1 MVGSLFSLDLVK
13 YIEVEM
19 KYSNPFSVVKAADF
33 TDNQI
38 NELWI
43 DYGAN
48 TIESILELRNPIS
61 KFILGGKGTGKTHL
75 LRYHTYLVAKNR
87 KDFKD
92 KDSLYIIDKLGAI
105 TAFYRANHMSYSK
118 FNLLPTDTKDI
129 FISYYTEL
137 LLCEGILQTLCEIKR
152 DFDAEYNDEAFIK
165 FLEDNASA
173 NLFDEIYDIEGLL
186 IWFQKQRR
194 KLGIEINNF
203 ALTQIMPSG
212 SIYFTL
218 GSLLMNLQGALEFWN
233 DNFAKYPIT
242 LFIDEFENFSIENQ
256 RIFNTLV
263 RMSEG
268 KICFRIA
275 SRLKGIKGQENL
287 NSDEVNLAGHEYSTI
302 VLDNILNESKTRQTF
317 LSNCIKSRINSTFLD
332 NESKRFELKNFLESL
347 DTDRFM
353 EGSLK
358 QLNLPYG
365 KIEESFKKQFMRS
378 FPNEYADDV
387 FSILTEDIPY
397 LLIKKHNILRFYK
410 TKKTKENFLEIAKDI
425 RLDSIQYIKEDYST
439 IRTYKNSFSHYKLN
453 LFAQICKD
461 SRKSFGVPYAG
472 YEILIS
478 MCSGNPRNI
487 LSLFRNMYDIV
498 SFNGEDFFKIN
509 SIDILVQSESAMK
522 TSKYLLNEDSSYGST
537 SEYAKKA
544 TDNLARYLQAA
555 RFAQNI
561 PESSPLAFSFDLNDL
576 TQRSR
581 EVYNYC
587 IRFSFIVELEV
598 GRLDRN
604 STKRIIKAKLNP
616 MISPNWSLPVSVRG
630 DMSIGTELINLIFD
644 DKNDNKF
651 EIALNDI
658 RKKWDNP
665 LQNINK
671 DIQLESQLPT
681 QGDLF

>member
-1 MVGSLFSLDLVK
+1 
-13 YIEVEM
+13 M

-33 TDNQI
+33 SDNQI

-43 DYGAN
+43 NYGTN

-118 FNLLPTDTKDI
+118 FNLLPIDTRAI
-129 FISYYTEL
+129 FTSYYTEL
-137 LLCEGILQTLCEIKR
+137 LLCEGILQTLCEVKR
-152 DFDAEYNDEAFIK
+152 GYDAEYNDEAFIK
-165 FLEDNASA
+165 FLEDKASA
-173 NLFDEIYDIEGLL
+173 NLFDEIYDIDGIL
-186 IWFQKQRR
+186 IWFQRQRR

-203 ALTQIMPSG
+203 ALTQVMPSD

-218 GSLLMNLQGALEFWN
+218 GSLLMNLQSALEFWN

-242 LFIDEFENFSIENQ
+242 LFIDEFENFSSENQ
-256 RIFNTLV
+256 KIFNTLI

-268 KICFRIA
+268 RICFRIA
-275 SRLKGIKGQENL
+275 SRLKGIKDQENL
-287 NSDEVNLAGHEYSTI
+287 NSDEINLAGHEYSTV
-302 VLDNILNESKTRQTF
+302 VLDNILNESKNRDIF
-317 LSNCIKSRINSTFLD
+317 LSNCIKTRINSTFLD
-332 NESKRFELKNFLESL
+332 NKSKKFELKMFLESL
-347 DTDRFM
+347 ESDRFM

-358 QLNLPYG
+358 QLDLQYE
-365 KIEESFKKQFMRS
+365 KIEDSIKKQFLKV
-378 FPNEYADDV
+378 FTNEYSEEV
-387 FSILTEDIPY
+387 FSILTENLPY

-410 TKKTKENFLEIAKDI
+410 AKKNKENFLDVAKQI
-425 RLDSIQYIKEDYST
+425 RSNSLEYIEGNYST
-439 IRTYKNSFSHYKLN
+439 IKTYHNSFNHYKLD

-461 SRKSFGVPYAG
+461 SRKSFGCPYAG
-472 YEILIS
+472 YDVLIN

-498 SFNGEDFFKIN
+498 SFNGEDFFKKN

-522 TSKYLLNEDSSYGST
+522 TSRYLLNEDSSYGST

-555 RFAQNI
+555 RYAQNI

-576 TQRSR
+576 NERAR
-581 EVYNYC
+581 EVYDYC
-587 IRFSFIVELEV
+587 IRFSFIVELKV
-598 GRLDRN
+598 GRSDRN
-604 STKRIIKAKLNP
+604 SNKRIIKAKLNP
-616 MISPNWSLPVSVRG
+616 MISPNWNLPVSVRG
-630 DMSIGTELINLIFD
+630 DMSIGTDLINLIFD
-644 DKNDNKF
+644 TKNDNKF
-651 EIALNDI
+651 ESTLNSI
-658 RKKWDNP
+658 RRKWDNP
-665 LQNINK
+665 LENINRDVK
-671 DIQLESQLPT
+671 LINQIPT
-681 QGDLF
+681 QGDLFI